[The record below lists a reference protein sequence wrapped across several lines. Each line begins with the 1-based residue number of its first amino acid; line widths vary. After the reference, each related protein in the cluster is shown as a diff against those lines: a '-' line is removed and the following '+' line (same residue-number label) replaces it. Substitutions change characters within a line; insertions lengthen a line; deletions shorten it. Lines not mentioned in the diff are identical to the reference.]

1 MELRVLVLLL
11 GGCWAFEGHHGH
23 ETTQHYTNEWVVR
36 LEGGRDVAQLLAV
49 QLGYEFLGSVT
60 GFPDTYRMLKLDHPP
75 LQKRAF
81 PRLTQRLARDARV
94 VWAEQQFAKQRVK
107 RDFVPLLDV
116 SDIQKPASRRKRA
129 DLEVPSQR
137 IERLFNDELWDQEW
151 YLQDTRTRP
160 DLPKL
165 DLHVLP
171 LYKLGV
177 TGRGVRI
184 VVLDDGIEYTHDDI
198 RENYDPEISY
208 DANDN
213 DYDPTPRYDEA
224 LTNAHG
230 TRCAGEI
237 AMSANNRK
245 CGVGVAF
252 NAKVGGVRLL
262 DGMVNDRVEGTALGY
277 AFDKVD
283 IYSASWGPNDDG
295 KTVEGPGRLAQE
307 AIERGVQQGRGGK
320 GSIFVWASGNGG
332 SKGDNCNCDGYIG
345 SVYTLSIGSA
355 SQQGQFP
362 WYGERCAA
370 TMAATYSSGAYSDQ
384 MIATT
389 DLRNSCTIKHTGTSA
404 SAPLAA
410 GIVAL
415 ALEVNPELTWRDVQH
430 LVMWTSEYAPLSDNS
445 GWQRNAAG
453 AWINTRFGFGLVNA
467 YGLVTAATN
476 WTNVPPKTVCRV
488 AAEPL
493 KNNTIS
499 YGIRSEVLFT
509 TDGCKGKE
517 EEIRFLEHVE
527 VLTNI
532 AFTVRG
538 ALEMHLTSPAG
549 TRVQLLSPRERDQ
562 SEKGFVDWKFMSVLS
577 WGEQPGGTWVLDV
590 IDEVGPESNRGHLGS
605 FTLILHGTKER
616 PAYLDNGPRRYNQDY
631 NRVHK
636 KTAYDYQDV
645 PTLNDV
651 RSLKGDSELE
661 WNDLIGFPVALRKA
675 AALRRSRVRVWL
687 ENLFGST

>member
-1 MELRVLVLLL
+1 MELGVLVLLL
-11 GGCWAFEGHHGH
+11 GGCWAFEWHHGH
-23 ETTQHYTNEWVVR
+23 ETTQHYSNEWMVR
-36 LEGGRDVAQLLAV
+36 LEGGPDVAQLLAV
-49 QLGYEFLGSVT
+49 QLGYDFLGS
-60 GFPDTYRMLKLDHPP
+60 
-75 LQKRAF
+75 
-81 PRLTQRLARDARV
+81 V

-107 RDFVPLLDV
+107 RDFEPPLDV
-116 SDIQKPASRRKRA
+116 SDIPRPTSRRKRA

-137 IERLFNDELWDQEW
+137 VERLFNDELWDQEW

-171 LYKLGV
+171 LYKMGV
-177 TGRGVRI
+177 TGRGVRV
-184 VVLDDGIEYTHDDI
+184 VVLDDGLEYTHDDI

-262 DGMVNDRVEGTALGY
+262 DGMVNDRVEGSALGY

-307 AIERGVQQGRGGK
+307 AIERGIQQGRGGK

-389 DLRNSCTIKHTGTSA
+389 DLRNTCTIKHTGTSA

-410 GIVAL
+410 GIIAL

-430 LVMWTSEYAPLSDNS
+430 LVMWTAEYAPLSDNT

-453 AWINTRFGFGLVNA
+453 AWINTRFGFGLMNA
-467 YGLVTAATN
+467 HGLVTAATN
-476 WTNVPPKTVCRV
+476 WTNVPPKTICTA

-499 YGIRSEVLFT
+499 HGIRSEILFI
-509 TDGCKGKE
+509 TDGCEGKK

-527 VLTNI
+527 VVTNI

-562 SEKGFVDWKFMSVLS
+562 SDKGFVGWKFLSVLS
-577 WGEQPGGTWVLDV
+577 WGEQPRGKWVLDI
-590 IDEVGPESNRGHLGS
+590 IDQVGPESNRGHLGS
-605 FTLILHGTKER
+605 FTLVLHGTKER

-636 KTAYDYQDV
+636 KTAFDYSDV
-645 PTLNDV
+645 TTLNEV
-651 RSLKGDSELE
+651 RSLKGDGELE
-661 WNDLIGFPVALRKA
+661 WNDLIGFPVALRKVD
-675 AALRRSRVRVWL
+675 ALRKSRLRERL
-687 ENLFGST
+687 EALFGST